1 MNLSYILKGI
11 SMPNTTAEKDYTQ
24 YSEKQLFNLIH
35 QLERK
40 IKKMQN
46 DRVSFKEKMAK
57 ELEKRD
63 QNFKDKIDA
72 LNELLQKIS
81 QAFDDKNDCCFGH
94 ETPNLETQQAMRDAL
109 SGVNLTQ
116 IDSLDDLTNELK
128 RENSKGFENVC
139 FSV

>member
-1 MNLSYILKGI
+1 
-11 SMPNTTAEKDYTQ
+11 MPNTTAKKDYTK

-81 QAFDDKNDCCFGH
+81 QAFDDKRDCCLGRKI
-94 ETPNLETQQAMRDAL
+94 PNLQTQQAMRDAVN
-109 SGVNLTQ
+109 GVNLTQ

-128 RENSKGFENVC
+128 RENNKGFENVC
-139 FSV
+139 SSV

>member
-1 MNLSYILKGI
+1 
-11 SMPNTTAEKDYTQ
+11 MPDTTAKKDYTQ
-24 YSEKQLFNLIH
+24 YSEKQLVNLIH

-81 QAFDDKNDCCFGH
+81 QAFDDKRDCCLGRKI
-94 ETPNLETQQAMRDAL
+94 PNIQTQQAMRDAVN
-109 SGVNLTQ
+109 GVNLTQ
-116 IDSLDDLTNELK
+116 IDNLDDLTNELK
-128 RENSKGFENVC
+128 RENNKGFENVC

>member
-1 MNLSYILKGI
+1 
-11 SMPNTTAEKDYTQ
+11 MPNTTAKKDYTK

-46 DRVSFKEKMAK
+46 DRISFKEKMAK

-81 QAFDDKNDCCFGH
+81 QAFDDKRDCCLGH
-94 ETPNLETQQAMRDAL
+94 EIPNIETQQAMRDAL
-109 SGVNLTQ
+109 NGINLTQ
-116 IDSLDDLTNELK
+116 IDSLDDFTNELK

>member
-1 MNLSYILKGI
+1 
-11 SMPNTTAEKDYTQ
+11 MPNTTAEKDYTK
-24 YSEKQLFNLIH
+24 YSEKQLVNLIH

-72 LNELLQKIS
+72 LNELLQKIN
-81 QAFDDKNDCCFGH
+81 QAFDDKRDCCLGH
-94 ETPNLETQQAMRDAL
+94 EIPNLETQQAMRDAL
-109 SGVNLTQ
+109 NGENLETDLIVEDFSSYSDERKKALGVKTQ
-116 IDSLDDLTNELK
+116 S
-128 RENSKGFENVC
+128 
-139 FSV
+139 

>member
-1 MNLSYILKGI
+1 
-11 SMPNTTAEKDYTQ
+11 MPNTTNKDYTK
-24 YSEKQLFNLIH
+24 YSQRQLFNLIH

-81 QAFDDKNDCCFGH
+81 QAFDDKRDCCFGH
-94 ETPNLETQQAMRDAL
+94 EIPNIQTQQAMRDVYNKETDLIVEDFSSYSDERKRAL
-109 SGVNLTQ
+109 GVKTQ
-116 IDSLDDLTNELK
+116 S
-128 RENSKGFENVC
+128 
-139 FSV
+139 

>member
-1 MNLSYILKGI
+1 
-11 SMPNTTAEKDYTQ
+11 MPNTTAKKDYTK

-81 QAFDDKNDCCFGH
+81 QAFDDKRDCCLGRKI
-94 ETPNLETQQAMRDAL
+94 PNIQTQQAMRDAL
-109 SGVNLTQ
+109 NGVNLTQ
-116 IDSLDDLTNELK
+116 IDNLDDLTNELK
-128 RENSKGFENVC
+128 RENGKGFENVC

>member
-1 MNLSYILKGI
+1 
-11 SMPNTTAEKDYTQ
+11 MPNTTNKDYTK
-24 YSEKQLFNLIH
+24 YSERQLFNLIH

-72 LNELLQKIS
+72 LNELLRKIS
-81 QAFDDKNDCCFGH
+81 QAFDDKRDCCFGH
-94 ETPNLETQQAMRDAL
+94 EIPNIQTQQAMRDAL
-109 SGVNLTQ
+109 NGENLET
-116 IDSLDDLTNELK
+116 IEDFSAWANEVK
-128 RENSKGFENVC
+128 KEMNAEN
-139 FSV
+139 

>member
-1 MNLSYILKGI
+1 
-11 SMPNTTAEKDYTQ
+11 MPNSPTKKDYTQ
-24 YSEKQLFNLIH
+24 YSEKQLFNLIN

-40 IKKMQN
+40 IKKIQN
-46 DRVSFKEKMAK
+46 DRASFKEKMAK

-81 QAFDDKNDCCFGH
+81 QAFDDKRDCCLGCKI
-94 ETPNLETQQAMRDAL
+94 PNLETQQAMRDAL
-109 SGVNLTQ
+109 NGVNLTQ

-128 RENSKGFENVC
+128 RENGKGFENVC

>member
-1 MNLSYILKGI
+1 
-11 SMPNTTAEKDYTQ
+11 MPNTTAKKDYTQ

-46 DRVSFKEKMAK
+46 DRASFKEKMAK
-57 ELEKRD
+57 ELDKRD

-81 QAFDDKNDCCFGH
+81 QAFDDKRDCCLVNKI
-94 ETPNLETQQAMRDAL
+94 PNIQTQQAMRDAL
-109 SGVNLTQ
+109 NGVNLTQ
-116 IDSLDDLTNELK
+116 IDSLDDLTSELK
-128 RENSKGFENVC
+128 RENGKGFENVC

>member
-1 MNLSYILKGI
+1 
-11 SMPNTTAEKDYTQ
+11 MPNTTAKKDYTK
-24 YSEKQLFNLIH
+24 YSEKQLVNLIH

-81 QAFDDKNDCCFGH
+81 QAFDDKRDCCLGRKI
-94 ETPNLETQQAMRDAL
+94 PNIQTQQAMRDAL
-109 SGVNLTQ
+109 SGENLETIEDFSAWANEVKKEVNA
-116 IDSLDDLTNELK
+116 
-128 RENSKGFENVC
+128 EN
-139 FSV
+139 

>member
-1 MNLSYILKGI
+1 
-11 SMPNTTAEKDYTQ
+11 MPNTTNKDYTQ

-46 DRVSFKEKMAK
+46 DRASFKEKMAK

-72 LNELLQKIS
+72 LNKLLQKIS
-81 QAFDDKNDCCFGH
+81 QAFDDKRDCCLGRKI
-94 ETPNLETQQAMRDAL
+94 PNLETQQAMRDAL
-109 SGVNLTQ
+109 NGENLETIEDLSAWANEVKKEVNA
-116 IDSLDDLTNELK
+116 
-128 RENSKGFENVC
+128 EN
-139 FSV
+139 

>member
-1 MNLSYILKGI
+1 
-11 SMPNTTAEKDYTQ
+11 MPNSPTKKDYTQ
-24 YSEKQLFNLIH
+24 YSEKQLFNLIN
-35 QLERK
+35 QLEQK

-46 DRVSFKEKMAK
+46 DRASFKEKMAK

-81 QAFDDKNDCCFGH
+81 QAFDDKRDCCLGH

-109 SGVNLTQ
+109 NGENLETIEDLSAWANEVKKEVNAK
-116 IDSLDDLTNELK
+116 N
-128 RENSKGFENVC
+128 
-139 FSV
+139 

>member
-1 MNLSYILKGI
+1 
-11 SMPNTTAEKDYTQ
+11 MPNSPTKKDYTQ
-24 YSEKQLFNLIH
+24 YSEKQLFNLIN
-35 QLERK
+35 QLEQK

-81 QAFDDKNDCCFGH
+81 QAFDDKRDCCLGH
-94 ETPNLETQQAMRDAL
+94 KIPNLETQQAMRDAL
-109 SGVNLTQ
+109 NGENLETIEDLSAWANEVKKEVNVK
-116 IDSLDDLTNELK
+116 N
-128 RENSKGFENVC
+128 
-139 FSV
+139 

>member
-1 MNLSYILKGI
+1 
-11 SMPNTTAEKDYTQ
+11 MPNTTAEKDYTK

-81 QAFDDKNDCCFGH
+81 QAFDDKRDCCLGRKI
-94 ETPNLETQQAMRDAL
+94 PNIQTQQAMRDVL
-109 SGVNLTQ
+109 NGENLET
-116 IDSLDDLTNELK
+116 IEDFHAWANEVK
-128 RENSKGFENVC
+128 KEMNAEN
-139 FSV
+139 

>member
-1 MNLSYILKGI
+1 
-11 SMPNTTAEKDYTQ
+11 MPNTTAKKDYTQ

-81 QAFDDKNDCCFGH
+81 QAFDDKRDCCLGH
-94 ETPNLETQQAMRDAL
+94 EIPNIETQQAMRDAL
-109 SGVNLTQ
+109 NGENLETIEDFSAWANEVKKEVNA
-116 IDSLDDLTNELK
+116 
-128 RENSKGFENVC
+128 EN
-139 FSV
+139 

>member
-1 MNLSYILKGI
+1 
-11 SMPNTTAEKDYTQ
+11 MPNTTAKKDYTQ

-46 DRVSFKEKMAK
+46 DRVSFKEKIAK

-81 QAFDDKNDCCFGH
+81 QAFDDKRDCCLGH
-94 ETPNLETQQAMRDAL
+94 ETPNIQTQQAMRDAL
-109 SGVNLTQ
+109 KDENLETIEDFSAWANEVKKEVNA
-116 IDSLDDLTNELK
+116 
-128 RENSKGFENVC
+128 EN
-139 FSV
+139 

>member
-1 MNLSYILKGI
+1 
-11 SMPNTTAEKDYTQ
+11 MPNTTAKKDYTK

-81 QAFDDKNDCCFGH
+81 QAFDDKRDCCLGRKI
-94 ETPNLETQQAMRDAL
+94 PNIQTQQAMRDAVN
-109 SGVNLTQ
+109 GVNLTQ